1 MRLRPWHIGLALG
14 LSLTFHLGAGVIA
27 LTREESP
34 QLAGGGVQI
43 GADVGTAFDTVI
55 QSGDPSD
62 TVVAATQPDTL
73 SPETPDP
80 EPQPQP
86 AETPPVA
93 PPVTEAVT
101 EPARPTEAPRL
112 PVAAIEPAPLQPAAD
127 PTPPVAAPVV
137 LPEPLAADPTATLA
151 LAAATPSAPPAQKP
165 AEPVPAVAPSSL
177 APVVPV
183 EAVKPLPEP
192 AKSEPAKSE
201 AVKPEPAKP
210 EPKKADT
217 PKPKKPAKPA
227 AAKAPAA
234 AQTNAKTSAPAA
246 PAQGGAGGQS
256 NVTALAGGAGRIGTG
271 DAEGNSD
278 VTNYPGQISRALRR
292 ALYYPPSAKRRRLT
306 GETLVSFVVAKGGS
320 ASSIRVARSSG
331 VPELD
336 EAALETV
343 RRAAPFPAIPPAAR
357 RDSWTFTIPIAFR

>member
-27 LTREESP
+27 LTRDETP

-43 GADVGTAFDTVI
+43 GADIGTAFDTVI

-62 TVVAATQPDTL
+62 TIVAATQPDTL
-73 SPETPDP
+73 IPETTDP
-80 EPQPQP
+80 ESQPQP

-93 PPVTEAVT
+93 PPVTEPVT
-101 EPARPTEAPRL
+101 EPVKPAEAPRP
-112 PVAAIEPAPLQPAAD
+112 PVAAIEPAPQQPAAEL
-127 PTPPVAAPVV
+127 TPPAAAPVI

-151 LAAATPSAPPAQKP
+151 LAATVPSAPAAQQP
-165 AEPVPAVAPSSL
+165 AEPVSAVAAAVAPAPL
-177 APVVPV
+177 ASVAPV
-183 EAVKPLPEP
+183 EAVKPVPEP
-192 AKSEPAKSE
+192 AQPK
-201 AVKPEPAKP
+201 PAKP
-210 EPKKADT
+210 EPKKADA
-217 PKPKKPAKPA
+217 PKPKKATKAPA
-227 AAKAPAA
+227 ASAKAKAPA
-234 AQTNAKTSAPAA
+234 P

-278 VTNYPGQISRALRR
+278 VTNYPGLISRALRR

-343 RRAAPFPAIPPAAR
+343 RRAAPFPAIPSAAR

>member
-14 LSLTFHLGAGVIA
+14 LSLTLHLGAGVIA
-27 LTREESP
+27 LTREETP
-34 QLAGGGVQI
+34 QLAGGDVQI
-43 GADVGTAFDTVI
+43 GADIGTAFDTVI
-55 QSGDPSD
+55 QSGDPSV
-62 TVVAATQPDTL
+62 TIVAATQPDML
-73 SPETPDP
+73 SPETPAP

-86 AETPPVA
+86 AEMPRVA
-93 PPVTEAVT
+93 PPVTEPVT
-101 EPARPTEAPRL
+101 EPVRPAEAPRA
-112 PVAAIEPAPLQPAAD
+112 PVAAVVPAPQQLATE
-127 PTPPVAAPVV
+127 PTPPAAAPIV
-137 LPEPLAADPTATLA
+137 LPEPLTADPTATLA
-151 LAAATPSAPPAQKP
+151 LAATAPSAAPAQQP
-165 AEPVPAVAPSSL
+165 AEPVSAIAPAPL
-177 APVVPV
+177 APIVPV
-183 EAVKPLPEP
+183 EALKPVPEQ
-192 AKSEPAKSE
+192 
-201 AVKPEPAKP
+201 AKP
-210 EPKKADT
+210 EPKKADA

-227 AAKAPAA
+227 AAKVPPAA
-234 AQTNAKTSAPAA
+234 AQIKTKTNAPAA

-306 GETLVSFVVAKGGS
+306 GETLVSFVVAKGGN

-343 RRAAPFPAIPPAAR
+343 RRAAPFPAIPSGAR
-357 RDSWTFTIPIAFR
+357 RDSWTFSIPIAFR

>member
-27 LTREESP
+27 LTREETP

-80 EPQPQP
+80 EPQPQL

-93 PPVTEAVT
+93 PPVTEPVT
-101 EPARPTEAPRL
+101 EPVRPTEAPRP
-112 PVAAIEPAPLQPAAD
+112 PVAAIEPARLQPAVD
-127 PTPPVAAPVV
+127 PTPPAAAQVV

-151 LAAATPSAPPAQKP
+151 LAAAAPSAPPAQKP
-165 AEPVPAVAPSSL
+165 AEPVPAVAPASL

-192 AKSEPAKSE
+192 AK
-201 AVKPEPAKP
+201 P
-210 EPKKADT
+210 EPKKVDT
-217 PKPKKPAKPA
+217 PKPKKPSKPA

>member
-27 LTREESP
+27 LTREETP

-43 GADVGTAFDTVI
+43 GADIGTAFDTVI

-62 TVVAATQPDTL
+62 TIVAATQPDTL
-73 SPETPDP
+73 TPETPEPD
-80 EPQPQP
+80 PQPQP
-86 AETPPVA
+86 DETPSVA
-93 PPVTEAVT
+93 PPVTEPVT
-101 EPARPTEAPRL
+101 EPVRPAEAPRP
-112 PVAAIEPAPLQPAAD
+112 PVAAIEPAPLPPAAE
-127 PTPPVAAPVV
+127 PTPPAAAPVV

-151 LAAATPSAPPAQKP
+151 LAAAAPSAPPAQKP
-165 AEPVPAVAPSSL
+165 AEPVSAVAPASL

-192 AKSEPAKSE
+192 AKSEP
-201 AVKPEPAKP
+201 VKPEPAKP

-217 PKPKKPAKPA
+217 PKPKKPTKPA

-234 AQTNAKTSAPAA
+234 AAQSNAKTSAPAA

-343 RRAAPFPAIPPAAR
+343 RRAAPFPAIPAAAR

>member
-14 LSLTFHLGAGVIA
+14 LSLIFHLGAGVIA
-27 LTREESP
+27 LTREETP

-55 QSGDPSD
+55 QSGDPSEP
-62 TVVAATQPDTL
+62 VVAATQPETL
-73 SPETPDP
+73 SPQTPEPD
-80 EPQPQP
+80 PQPQP

-137 LPEPLAADPTATLA
+137 LPDPLAADPTATLA

-192 AKSEPAKSE
+192 AK
-201 AVKPEPAKP
+201 P
-210 EPKKADT
+210 EPKKVDT
-217 PKPKKPAKPA
+217 PKPKKPSKPA

-320 ASSIRVARSSG
+320 TSSIRVARSSG

>member
-27 LTREESP
+27 LTREETP

-43 GADVGTAFDTVI
+43 GADIGTAFDTVI

-62 TVVAATQPDTL
+62 TIVAATQPDTL
-73 SPETPDP
+73 TPETPDP

-86 AETPPVA
+86 AEMPPVT
-93 PPVTEAVT
+93 PPVTEPVT
-101 EPARPTEAPRL
+101 EPVKPTEAPRP
-112 PVAAIEPAPLQPAAD
+112 PVAAIEP
-127 PTPPVAAPVV
+127 TPPAAAPVV

-151 LAAATPSAPPAQKP
+151 LAITAPSAPPAQKP
-165 AEPVPAVAPSSL
+165 AEPVSAVAPASL

-183 EAVKPLPEP
+183 AAVKPLPEP
-192 AKSEPAKSE
+192 VKPEP
-201 AVKPEPAKP
+201 VKPEPAKP
-210 EPKKADT
+210 EPKKADA

-227 AAKAPAA
+227 AAKAPGAA

-306 GETLVSFVVAKGGS
+306 GETLVSFVVTTGGS

>member
-27 LTREESP
+27 LTREETP

-73 SPETPDP
+73 SPQTPEPD
-80 EPQPQP
+80 PQPQP

-112 PVAAIEPAPLQPAAD
+112 PVAAIEPAPLQPAAA
-127 PTPPVAAPVV
+127 PTPPAAAPVV

-151 LAAATPSAPPAQKP
+151 LAAAAPSAPPAQKP
-165 AEPVPAVAPSSL
+165 AEPVSAVAPALL

-192 AKSEPAKSE
+192 
-201 AVKPEPAKP
+201 VKP

-217 PKPKKPAKPA
+217 PKPKKPSKPA

-234 AQTNAKTSAPAA
+234 GQTNAKTSAPAA

>member
-27 LTREESP
+27 LTREETP

-73 SPETPDP
+73 TPETPDP

-93 PPVTEAVT
+93 PPVTEPVT
-101 EPARPTEAPRL
+101 EPVRPTEAPRP

-151 LAAATPSAPPAQKP
+151 LAAAAPSAPPAQKP

-192 AKSEPAKSE
+192 
-201 AVKPEPAKP
+201 VKPEPAKP

-217 PKPKKPAKPA
+217 PKPRKPSKPA
-227 AAKAPAA
+227 AAKARTAA
-234 AQTNAKTSAPAA
+234 AQTSAKTNAKTSAPAA

-306 GETLVSFVVAKGGS
+306 GETLVSFVVAKGGN

>member
-1 MRLRPWHIGLALG
+1 MRLRPWYIGLALG

-27 LTREESP
+27 LTREETP

-43 GADVGTAFDTVI
+43 GADIGTAFDTVI

-62 TVVAATQPDTL
+62 TIVAATQPDTL
-73 SPETPDP
+73 TP
-80 EPQPQP
+80 
-86 AETPPVA
+86 ETPPVA
-93 PPVTEAVT
+93 QPVTEPVK
-101 EPARPTEAPRL
+101 PAEAPRP
-112 PVAAIEPAPLQPAAD
+112 PVAAIEPAPQQPAAE
-127 PTPPVAAPVV
+127 PTPPAAAPVV

-151 LAAATPSAPPAQKP
+151 LSAAAPSAPPAQKP
-165 AEPVPAVAPSSL
+165 AEPVPAVAPALL

-192 AKSEPAKSE
+192 AK
-201 AVKPEPAKP
+201 PEPAKP
-210 EPKKADT
+210 EPKKSDA
-217 PKPKKPAKPA
+217 PKSKKPAKPA
-227 AAKAPAA
+227 AAMAPAAA

-246 PAQGGAGGQS
+246 PTQGGAGGQS
-256 NVTALAGGAGRIGTG
+256 NVTAHAGGAGRIGTG